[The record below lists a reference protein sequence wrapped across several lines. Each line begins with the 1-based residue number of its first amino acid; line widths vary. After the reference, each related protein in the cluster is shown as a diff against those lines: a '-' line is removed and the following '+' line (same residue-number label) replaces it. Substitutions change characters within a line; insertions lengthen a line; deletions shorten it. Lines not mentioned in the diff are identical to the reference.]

1 MILDGKK
8 LSSLIQEQ
16 LKSQIAGFDSQP
28 GLAVILVGDDPAS
41 KVYVGHKQKACDKV
55 GIYSELHQLS
65 ANASQEELHNL
76 ILTLN
81 QDPNIHGILLQLP
94 LPEHLDAQRLLDQ
107 IDPKKDVDGFHP
119 YNLGCLTQR
128 HPTLRPCT
136 PYGIMLLLEH
146 YDINVKGLDA
156 VVVGASNI
164 VGRPMALELL
174 DKKATVTVCHSDTK
188 DLAAKVASVDLLVV
202 ATGKPDLVDANWIKD
217 GAIVID
223 VGIHRAENN
232 SLRGDLDF
240 AIAEA
245 KASYITP
252 VPGGVGPM
260 TIAALL
266 KNTVQ
271 AYLIV
276 SGES

>member
-1 MILDGKK
+1 MNLNGKQ
-8 LSSLIQEQ
+8 LSQQIQSE
-16 LKSQIAGFDSQP
+16 LKAQIADFTRAP
-28 GLAVILVGDDPAS
+28 GLAVILAGDDPAS
-41 KVYVGHKQKACDKV
+41 KVYVGHKQKACEHV
-55 GIYSELHQLS
+55 GIYSELHDLPS
-65 ANASQEELHNL
+65 DTKQETLENL
-76 ILTLN
+76 IMALN
-81 QDPNIHGILLQLP
+81 QDTKIDGILLQLP
-94 LPEHLDAQRLLDQ
+94 LPKHLDSEKLLEL

-119 YNLGCLTQR
+119 YNLGRLAQR

-146 YDINVKGLDA
+146 YDIDVKGMDA

-188 DLAAKVASVDLLVV
+188 DLAAKVAGADLVV
-202 ATGKPDLVDANWIKD
+202 IATGKPDLVDANWIKA

-223 VGIHRAENN
+223 VGIHRGQDNK
-232 SLRGDLDF
+232 LRGDIDF
-240 AIAEA
+240 AIAEQ
-245 KASYITP
+245 KAAYITP

-266 KNTVQ
+266 KNTVT
-271 AYLIV
+271 ASERRDV
-276 SGES
+276 